1 MNLKSIGLVLGIC
14 FLAAACNK
22 YRMQVTEDGLKYQF
36 HEHNEDA
43 RKAKM
48 GEIMTFHL
56 VLKNSED
63 STLRNTYEENMP
75 VKLVL
80 QEPPF
85 KGSFEEG
92 LAMLAVGDS
101 ATFYVSADTLFAKMM
116 QPMPPM
122 VKKGTDLSFTVKVL
136 DIQTSE
142 EFQKKQGE
150 LSAAQKGID
159 AKTIDK
165 YIADNNLGDKI
176 QRTESGLAYVVESPG
191 SGPTPKAGDVVKV
204 HYTGKLLDGTVFDSS
219 KGNPQTNGEPIDFR
233 VGVGMVIPG
242 WEEGIMSMKKGEK
255 RMMIIPSGLAYGTEG
270 NQGIPPNAVLLF
282 DVELVD
288 FSTPPP
294 SANPGPGMP
303 GGVPQ

>member
-1 MNLKSIGLVLGIC
+1 MNLKSIGLVLGIF
-14 FLAAACNK
+14 FLAASCNK
-22 YRMQVTEDGLKYQF
+22 YRTQVTENGLKYQL
-36 HEHNEDA
+36 HEHDEDA

-48 GEIMTFHL
+48 GEIMSFHL

-63 STLRNTYEENMP
+63 STLRNTYQEDMP

-80 QEPPF
+80 QQPPF

-92 LAMLAVGDS
+92 LALLAVGDS
-101 ATFYVSADTLFAKMM
+101 ATFYVSADTLFSKMM

-150 LSAAQKGID
+150 LSSAQKGID

-165 YIADNNLGDKI
+165 YIADNKLSDKV

-191 SGPTPKAGDVVKV
+191 AGGTPKAGDAVKV

-219 KGNPQTNGEPIDFR
+219 KGNPQSNGEPIDFR

-255 RMMIIPSGLAYGTEG
+255 RTMIIPSGLAYGTEG
-270 NQGIPPNAVLLF
+270 NQGIPPNSVLLF
-282 DVELVD
+282 DVELVE

-294 SANPGPGMP
+294 GANPGMP
-303 GGVPQ
+303 GGIPQ

>member
-22 YRMQVTEDGLKYQF
+22 YKMQVTENGLKYQF
-36 HEHNEDA
+36 HEHDEDA

-48 GEIMTFHL
+48 GEIMSFHL
-56 VLKNSED
+56 VLKNSDD

-80 QEPPF
+80 AEPPF

-92 LAMLAVGDS
+92 LAMLGIGDS

-122 VKKGTDLSFTVKVL
+122 VKKGSDLSFTVKVL
-136 DIQTSE
+136 DIQTKE

-165 YIADNNLGDKI
+165 YIADNNLGANV
-176 QRTESGLAYVVESPG
+176 QRTESGLAYVIQSPG
-191 SGPTPKAGDVVKV
+191 SGGTPQPGNIVNVR
-204 HYTGKLLDGTVFDSS
+204 YTGKLLDGTVFDSS
-219 KGNPQTNGEPIDFR
+219 EGNPQLGGEPLNFQ
-233 VGVGMVIPG
+233 VGVGQVIPG

-270 NQGIPPNAVLLF
+270 NQGIAPNSVLLF

-288 FSTPPP
+288 FSAPPAG
-294 SANPGPGMP
+294 ANPGMP
-303 GGVPQ
+303 GGMPQ